1 MEKTFLMI
9 KPNAVK
15 RHLIGK
21 VITKIEEKGI
31 DIIAIKFL
39 HVNYK
44 QSRHHYDVHE
54 GKPFYGSLIDNLKSG
69 PVVAMA
75 LEGNDAVAII
85 RTLAGATDPKKAN
98 PGTIRGDYSNDIL
111 NNIVHTSDS
120 VERALYELNIYF
132 TEEELEMK

>member
-31 DIIAIKFL
+31 DILSIKYL
-39 HVNYK
+39 DVTDEQAKN
-44 QSRHHYDVHE
+44 HYDVHE
-54 GKPFYGSLIDNLKSG
+54 GKPFYPSLIENLQSG
-69 PVVAMA
+69 PVVALA
-75 LEGNDAVAII
+75 LKGNEAVAII
-85 RTLAGATDPKKAN
+85 RTLAGATDPTKAN
-98 PGTIRGDYSNDIL
+98 PGTIRGDYSNDML

-120 VERALYELNIYF
+120 VERALYELSIYF
-132 TEEELEMK
+132 TKEELG

>member
-31 DIIAIKFL
+31 DILSIKYL
-39 HVNYK
+39 DVTDEQAKN
-44 QSRHHYDVHE
+44 HYDVHE
-54 GKPFYGSLIDNLKSG
+54 GKPFYPSLIENLQSG
-69 PVVAMA
+69 PVVALA
-75 LEGNDAVAII
+75 LKGNEAVAII
-85 RTLAGATDPKKAN
+85 RTLAGATDPTKAN
-98 PGTIRGDYSNDIL
+98 PGTIRGDYSNDML

-120 VERALYELNIYF
+120 VERALYELGIYF
-132 TEEELEMK
+132 TEEELG

>member
-31 DIIAIKFL
+31 DILSIKYL
-39 HVNYK
+39 DVTDE
-44 QSRHHYDVHE
+44 QSKNHYDVHE
-54 GKPFYGSLIDNLKSG
+54 GKPFYPSLIENLQSG
-69 PVVAMA
+69 PVVALA
-75 LEGNDAVAII
+75 LKGNEAVAII
-85 RTLAGATDPKKAN
+85 RTLAGATDPTKAN
-98 PGTIRGDYSNDIL
+98 PGTIRGDYSNDML

-120 VERALYELNIYF
+120 VERALYELSIYF
-132 TEEELEMK
+132 TKEELG

>member
-31 DIIAIKFL
+31 DILSIKYL
-39 HVNYK
+39 DVTDEQAKN
-44 QSRHHYDVHE
+44 HYDVHE
-54 GKPFYGSLIDNLKSG
+54 GKPFYPSLIKNLQSG
-69 PVVAMA
+69 PVVALA
-75 LEGNDAVAII
+75 LKGNEAVAII
-85 RTLAGATDPKKAN
+85 RTLAGATDPTKAN
-98 PGTIRGDYSNDIL
+98 PGTIRGDYSNDML

-120 VERALYELNIYF
+120 VERALYELSIYF
-132 TEEELEMK
+132 VEEELG

>member
-21 VITKIEEKGI
+21 IITKIEEKGMHI
-31 DIIAIKFL
+31 ISIKYLDISDEQAKT
-39 HVNYK
+39 
-44 QSRHHYDVHE
+44 HYDVHE
-54 GKPFYGSLIDNLKSG
+54 GKPFYKSLIDNLKSG
-69 PVVAMA
+69 PVVALA
-75 LEGNDAVAII
+75 LKGNDAVAII
-85 RTLAGATDPKKAN
+85 RTLAGATDPTKAN

-120 VERALYELNIYF
+120 VQRALYELSIYF
-132 TEEELEMK
+132 TKEELE

>member
-31 DIIAIKFL
+31 NIISIKYL
-39 HVNYK
+39 QVSNDK
-44 QSRHHYDVHE
+44 AQHHYDVHK
-54 GKPFYGSLIDNLKSG
+54 GKSFYNSLIKNITSG
-69 PVVAMA
+69 PVVAIA
-75 LEGNDAVAII
+75 LKGNDAVAII
-85 RTLAGATDPKKAN
+85 RTLAGSTDPTKAN

-120 VERALYELNIYF
+120 IERALYELSIYF
-132 TEEELEMK
+132 EKTELE

>member
-31 DIIAIKFL
+31 DILSIKYL
-39 HVNYK
+39 DVTDEQAKN
-44 QSRHHYDVHE
+44 HYDVHE
-54 GKPFYGSLIDNLKSG
+54 GKPFYPSLIENLQSG
-69 PVVAMA
+69 PVVALA
-75 LEGNDAVAII
+75 LKGNEAVAII
-85 RTLAGATDPKKAN
+85 RTLAGATDPTKAN

-120 VERALYELNIYF
+120 VPRALYELGIYF
-132 TEEELEMK
+132 TEEELE